1 MTVNVNSVHF
11 KASDTLENYI
21 TTRLEKMTVLYDGI
35 VGSEVSLKLDNTDS
49 PVNKI
54 AEVRL
59 LINGN
64 DLIAKKQAQTFEEAS
79 DQAIEALRRQLIKRK
94 GKQNNK
100 KLSKSLD
107 VKFINE

>member
-11 KASDTLENYI
+11 KASETLENYI
-21 TTRLEKMTVLYDGI
+21 TSKLEKISVLYDGI

-49 PVNKI
+49 PINKI

-59 LINGN
+59 KINGY

-79 DQAIEALRRQLIKRK
+79 DQAIEALRKQLIKRK
-94 GKQNNK
+94 DKQNSK
-100 KLSKSLD
+100 KLTKPLN
-107 VKFINE
+107 VKFLDE